1 MGVGGVPGA
10 LRGTS
15 YHEGGRGN
23 MVIHLLSREL
33 GGREM
38 LLVKMVDLLSE
49 TAEENYMM
57 YHH

>member
-1 MGVGGVPGA
+1 
-10 LRGTS
+10 
-15 YHEGGRGN
+15 

-57 YHH
+57 YHQ